1 MSTIEHVIGR
11 EVLDSRGNP
20 TVEAEVLL
28 DSGARGR
35 AIAPSGASTGIRE
48 AVELRDGGDRF
59 SGKGVLRAVANVNG
73 EIADAV
79 RGIDALDQRALDYAM
94 IDLDGTPDKGRL
106 GANAILAVSLASAKA
121 LADDLEIPLYRSIGG
136 ANAHVLPVPMF
147 NVLNGGAHATNSV
160 DFQEFMLMPVGA
172 ASFSEALRWGAE
184 TYHVLRALLAERGL
198 STAVGDEGGFAPDLP
213 HNEDAVKLL
222 LEAIERAG
230 RVPGDEIALALDPA
244 TSELWD
250 DGSYVLAGEGRTLSP
265 AELADYWVD
274 LVDRYPIVLI
284 EDGMAEEDWDGWA
297 AHTKALGG
305 RIQLVGDD
313 IFVTNASILERG
325 IREGVANAILIKL
338 NQIGTLTETLETV
351 ALANRSSYA
360 TVISHRSGETEDT
373 TIADLVVAV
382 NAGQLKSGAPAR
394 SDRVAKYNQLL
405 RIEEDLGESAAF
417 PGRAALVGARQ
428 GRGMARASRKAPRR
442 ARAAK
447 AAGSVGRA
455 RLAFLGAIVVS
466 AVVLFAWFPAGS
478 LLSQRSNL
486 AGTEAQLGALHTQ
499 DAALAQEKK
508 NLSDAGE
515 IGRIA
520 REQYQLVSPGQ
531 QAYEVLPPSGATAAG
546 TPYAGDP
553 GSDGPVTPSATP
565 ELPPGGV
572 TTTTTPATLAR
583 HPPGAGVDAV
593 GRWPR
598 VAHGARARILAL
610 TPAVDAGR
618 AQTGDD
624 EVVALLLGRDP
635 GGAFTVVVRGDDGR
649 PVVIANEPFLRDGTP
664 MPTRYWLVDPELRAA
679 VGRLEAAGGV
689 REAEAQVD
697 DAALADGHR
706 RYAART
712 RCPHTPDWTGAAER
726 G

>member
-1 MSTIEHVIGR
+1 MSTIEVVIGR

-79 RGIDALDQRALDYAM
+79 AGLDALDQRAVDHAM

-106 GANAILAVSLASAKA
+106 GANAILAVSLATAKA
-121 LADDLEIPLYRSIGG
+121 VADDLEIPLYRAIGG

-198 STAVGDEGGFAPDLP
+198 STGVGDEGGFAPDLP

-313 IFVTNASILERG
+313 IFVTNAAILERG

-338 NQIGTLTETLETV
+338 NQIGTLTETLDTV

-405 RIEEDLGESAAF
+405 RIEEDLGESATF
-417 PGRAALVGARQ
+417 PGLAA
-428 GRGMARASRKAPRR
+428 
-442 ARAAK
+442 
-447 AAGSVGRA
+447 
-455 RLAFLGAIVVS
+455 
-466 AVVLFAWFPAGS
+466 
-478 LLSQRSNL
+478 L
-486 AGTEAQLGALHTQ
+486 AGTA
-499 DAALAQEKK
+499 
-508 NLSDAGE
+508 
-515 IGRIA
+515 
-520 REQYQLVSPGQ
+520 
-531 QAYEVLPPSGATAAG
+531 
-546 TPYAGDP
+546 
-553 GSDGPVTPSATP
+553 
-565 ELPPGGV
+565 
-572 TTTTTPATLAR
+572 
-583 HPPGAGVDAV
+583 GAG
-593 GRWPR
+593 
-598 VAHGARARILAL
+598 HGE
-610 TPAVDAGR
+610 G
-618 AQTGDD
+618 
-624 EVVALLLGRDP
+624 
-635 GGAFTVVVRGDDGR
+635 
-649 PVVIANEPFLRDGTP
+649 
-664 MPTRYWLVDPELRAA
+664 
-679 VGRLEAAGGV
+679 
-689 REAEAQVD
+689 
-697 DAALADGHR
+697 
-706 RYAART
+706 
-712 RCPHTPDWTGAAER
+712 
-726 G
+726 